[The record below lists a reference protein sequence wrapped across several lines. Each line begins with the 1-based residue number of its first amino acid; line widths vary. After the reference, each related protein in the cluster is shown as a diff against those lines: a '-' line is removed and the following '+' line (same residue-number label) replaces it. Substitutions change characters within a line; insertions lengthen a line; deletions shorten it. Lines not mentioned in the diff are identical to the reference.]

1 MASFIDQWRAPSG
14 KGDILGSSSAPVTLG
29 TSYTAGS
36 TSSPVNIGGHKYFT
50 AFIYCTD
57 LGGAGRLDVQFEVA
71 ISLASAD
78 WTPLQTESVSS
89 GVSTLSDYEQ
99 QKAVSGTGL
108 VFAVSLPIRGFRN
121 WRIKMKADAGTP
133 QVYVNFTGSG
143 GPV

>member
-14 KGDILGSSSAPVTLG
+14 RGAILGSSSAPVTLG
-29 TSYTAGS
+29 TSYTGGS
-36 TSSPVNIGGHKYFT
+36 TSSAVNIGGHKYFT
-50 AFIYCTD
+50 AFIYCTV
-57 LGGAGRLDVQFEVA
+57 LGGASRLDLQFEVA
-71 ISLASAD
+71 EAQGSSD

-89 GVSTLSDYEQ
+89 GVSTQSDYEI

-108 VFAVSLPIRGFRN
+108 VLAVSIPIRGFRY

-133 QVYVNFTGSG
+133 QVYANYFGSG